1 MRGKIAV
8 LTLVVFTACSS
19 GTPPS
24 SQQAS
29 AGATGSNPNGGAG
42 AGTLPGSAGASG
54 AGTSVGGQSAGAGA
68 PSTAGGAPST
78 TGGAAGAAG
87 TPSATGGAAGAAS
100 TDLPTPNKQLYLSIL
115 GKLVDRLLS
124 TQITTAGDKN
134 FGALVS
140 PSTNPA
146 LHPTY
151 SRAAEAVY
159 PIAVLY
165 KHNNDEKY
173 ATAAIALGNW
183 LLPLQQATGAWGEEW
198 PAYDGWTGTTA
209 DQLISLAGAY
219 AILKPKM
226 SATESSNWLA
236 AISKAADF
244 VQSTFPVGNINYSP
258 TGAVAMVLAHQVATA
273 PKQAWLDK
281 AKSLMDTTVASVTA
295 DNFITGEGAGVDL
308 GYNIAQSIGYIALYG
323 LLVDPKYLTNAVTF
337 LKTHEYFMYPNG
349 AIDSSWSTRSFKW
362 TLESGSKTAPGVYL
376 TFGLLAD
383 KDPTFQRGQQ
393 LAMGYLQDHALDDQ
407 NWIVY
412 GPHAYRHTTTNPP
425 NIYSTFARAQA
436 VATVIE
442 YGTDATSV
450 AAIPADGKNWFKYFP
465 TVETSVLRT
474 DKVMATLTSYAANG
488 QYPRDSVVRGGS
500 TTAVWFEGYGD
511 TGFLQVSSQTN
522 YQRIEAMHMPIEGT
536 LLPLTPR
543 VETTT
548 GTYSTNVL
556 DDQANLAVAQMGTS
570 IVATSS
576 GALRNIDGVTSGIT
590 FSWKHTFDAAA
601 YTKELT
607 LSATTNLRI
616 VEPFVDNTGNQYAVT
631 ANELKITT
639 KEGGV
644 WALTVDASS
653 GPVTLTGGENKAEYW
668 SPFPGLDCY
677 PLVIQLSAT
686 SAKTI
691 KYQIHQITAP
701 PAQ

>member
-1 MRGKIAV
+1 V
-8 LTLVVFTACSS
+8 LALVAITACSS
-19 GTPPS
+19 GTQQGNVQAGGGAPGVGS
-24 SQQAS
+24 SSAAGAS
-29 AGATGSNPNGGAG
+29 ALSGNSGAGGASTSVAGTNAG
-42 AGTLPGSAGASG
+42 AGTPGTGGAPASGGAAGA
-54 AGTSVGGQSAGAGA
+54 A
-68 PSTAGGAPST
+68 GAPST
-78 TGGAAGAAG
+78 TGGAAG
-87 TPSATGGAAGAAS
+87 TAS
-100 TDLPTPNKQLYLSIL
+100 VDLPIPNKQLYLSML
-115 GKLVDRLLS
+115 GKLVDRLVS

-159 PIAVLY
+159 PMAVMY
-165 KHNNDEKY
+165 KHTNDEKY

-183 LLPLQQATGAWGEEW
+183 LLPLQQTTGAWGEEW
-198 PAYDGWTGTTA
+198 PNYDGWTGTTA

-226 SATESSNWLA
+226 SATDSANWLTS
-236 AISKAADF
+236 IGKAADL
-244 VQSTFPVGNINYSP
+244 VESTFPVSNINYSP
-258 TGAVAMVLAHQVATA
+258 TGAVALVLAHQVATA
-273 PKQAWLDK
+273 PKQTWLDK
-281 AKSLMDTTVASVTA
+281 ATSLMDTTVASTTA
-295 DNFITGEGAGVDL
+295 DNFITGEGNGVDL

-337 LKTHEYFMYPNG
+337 LKAHEYFVYPNG
-349 AIDSSWSTRSFKW
+349 AIDNSWGTRSFKW
-362 TLESGSKTAPGVYL
+362 TLESGTKTAPGVYL
-376 TFGLLAD
+376 SFGLLAD
-383 KDPTFQRGQQ
+383 KDPTFLRAQQ
-393 LAMGYLQDHALDDQ
+393 LAMGYLQNYALDDQ

-412 GPHAYRHTTTNPP
+412 GPHGYRHTTTNPP

-436 VATVIE
+436 IATVIE

-450 AAIPADGKNWFKYFP
+450 AAVPADGKNWFKYFP

-474 DKVMATLTSYAANG
+474 DKVMATLTSYTNDG
-488 QYPRDSVVRGGS
+488 VYPRDSVVRGGS
-500 TTAVWFEGYGD
+500 ASFVWFEGYGD

-543 VETTT
+543 VETST
-548 GTYSTNVL
+548 GTYSANVL
-556 DDQANLAVAQMGTS
+556 DDQANLTVAQMGTS

-576 GALRNIDGVTSGIT
+576 GQLRDVAGTASGIT

-616 VEPFVDNTGNQYAVT
+616 VEPFVDNTGNQYAVS

-639 KEGGV
+639 QEGGV
-644 WALTVDASS
+644 WALTVDPSS
-653 GPVTLTGGENKAEYW
+653 GPVTLTGGENKDEYW

-677 PLVIQLSAT
+677 PLVIQLSAS

-701 PAQ
+701 PAK

>member
-1 MRGKIAV
+1 MRGKISA
-8 LTLVVFTACSS
+8 LGLIAFTACS
-19 GTPPS
+19 GNAPQAA
-24 SQQAS
+24 QQAN
-29 AGATGSNPNGGAG
+29 AGTTGTMPNGGAG
-42 AGTLPGSAGASG
+42 ANAGSSG
-54 AGTSVGGQSAGAGA
+54 AGVSNGGGNAGAGV
-68 PSTAGGAPST
+68 PGNGGAGGT
-78 TGGAAGAAG
+78 LGTVGGAAGIGGAAPG
-87 TPSATGGAAGAAS
+87 MAGAAGATS
-100 TDLPTPNKQLYLSIL
+100 NDPPLPNKQLYLAL
-115 GKLVDRLLS
+115 LTKFVDRLLA
-124 TQITTAGDKN
+124 TQITAVGDKN

-140 PSTNPA
+140 PSTNPD

-165 KHNNDEKY
+165 KHTSDEKY

-198 PAYDGWTGTTA
+198 PNYDGWTGTTA

-219 AILKPKM
+219 AILKPKL
-226 SATESSNWLA
+226 SAADSAKWQT
-236 AISKAADF
+236 AIGKAADL

-258 TGAVAMVLAHQVATA
+258 TGAVAMVLAHQVSTA

-281 AKSLMDTTVASVTA
+281 AKSLMDTTVSSVTA

-323 LLVDPKYLTNAVTF
+323 MLVDPKYLANAVTF
-337 LKTHEYFMYPNG
+337 LKTHEYFVYPNG

-376 TFGLLAD
+376 SFGLLAD
-383 KDPTFQRGQQ
+383 KDPTFQRGEQ
-393 LAMGYLQDHALDDQ
+393 LALGYLQGHALDDQ

-412 GPHAYRHTTTNPP
+412 GPHGYRHTTTNPP

-436 VATVIE
+436 IATVIE
-442 YGTDATSV
+442 YGTDATS
-450 AAIPADGKNWFKYFP
+450 AAPIPADGKNWFKYFP

-474 DKVMATLTSYAANG
+474 DKVMATLTTYAANG

-500 TTAVWFEGYGD
+500 TSFVWFEGYGD
-511 TGFLQVSSQTN
+511 TGFLQVSSQTH
-522 YQRIEAMHMPIEGT
+522 YTRIETMHMPIEGT
-536 LLPLTPR
+536 LLSLTPR
-543 VETTT
+543 IETVT
-548 GTYSTNVL
+548 GTYQANVL
-556 DDQANLAVAQMGTS
+556 DDQANLAVAQMGAS

-576 GALRNIDGVTSGIT
+576 GQLRDINGAASGIT
-590 FSWKHTFDAAA
+590 FSWLHRFDAAA

-607 LSATTNLRI
+607 LSTTANVRI
-616 VEPFVDNTGNQYAVT
+616 VEPFADNTGNQYAVS
-631 ANELKITT
+631 ANELQITT

-644 WALTVDASS
+644 WALTVDPSS
-653 GPVTLTGGENKAEYW
+653 GPVTLTGGQNKDQYW

-677 PLVIQLSAT
+677 PLVIQLSAG

-691 KYQIHQITAP
+691 KYQIHQISAP
-701 PAQ
+701 TTLQ